1 MGMLPGETVA
11 AQGERTW
18 QERRPQPLT
27 DNAVISAITG
37 QSSSR
42 HLPWHSPH
50 ALNKLVRE
58 HMTVEDRHTLAKL
71 LTQE

>member
-1 MGMLPGETVA
+1 M
-11 AQGERTW
+11 
-18 QERRPQPLT
+18 T